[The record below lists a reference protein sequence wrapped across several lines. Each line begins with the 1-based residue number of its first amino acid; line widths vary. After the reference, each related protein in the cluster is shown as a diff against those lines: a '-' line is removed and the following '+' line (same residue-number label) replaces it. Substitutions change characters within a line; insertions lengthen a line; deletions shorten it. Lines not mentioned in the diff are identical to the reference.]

1 MDFGFTLYRVRF
13 QVIEKGEDSSI
24 LKTTVE
30 YEIKEENAANASSL
44 VSIEPLANIVEVAK
58 KYLIRNKAAKEAK

>member
-1 MDFGFTLYRVRF
+1 M
-13 QVIEKGEDSSI
+13 IEKGEDSSI

-44 VSIEPLANIVEVAK
+44 VSIEPLANIVQVAK
-58 KYLIRNKAAKEAK
+58 NYLKKKKVAKEAK